1 MSLTPWQQEQRRKYL
16 TASKVPAVMGCD
28 PFRTAADV
36 LAYYTLAVEE
46 SQAGEAAEIGL
57 ANEPMLIEW
66 CARQCNITE
75 VVRNQWRVAENGVMA
90 ATLDA
95 VGKNGV
101 PVAIEAK
108 TAGIVNPASVGDE
121 WGEAGT
127 DEIPARHLLQV
138 VGQFIAAP
146 SVRRVYVP
154 ALIAGRG
161 RVLYQVDRDTP
172 DVAELIVVVEAR
184 CAAWWKTHVVERT
197 PLPADEAPPSLDTLR
212 RVRRE
217 PSSVIDLTNDAGASE
232 AVAAWR
238 DAQERRKLVE
248 AQEEAAKARAVA
260 LLGSAEAARVRLDGE
275 TKLLRCV
282 EQSFGRRV
290 DGARLKAEMPNVF
303 EQFSSESRGVV
314 LRLVKAK

>member
-36 LAYYTLAVEE
+36 LAYYTLPV
-46 SQAGEAAEIGL
+46 QDDRAGEAAEIGL
-57 ANEPMLIEW
+57 GIEPMLIEW
-66 CARQCNITE
+66 CAAEIGLRE
-75 VVRNQWRVAENGVMA
+75 VVRNQWRVGPNGVNA
-90 ATLDA
+90 ATFDA
-95 VGKNGV
+95 VARKEQAVG
-101 PVAIEAK
+101 IEAK
-108 TAGIVNPASVGDE
+108 TAGILNPAGVGDE

-127 DEIPARHLLQV
+127 DQIPMRHLLQV
-138 VGQFIAAP
+138 VGQLIAAP

-154 ALIAGRG
+154 ALIGGRG

-184 CAAWWKTHVVERT
+184 CAAWWKTHVLERT

-238 DAQERRKLVE
+238 DAQERRKLIE

-282 EQSFGRRV
+282 EQSFGKRV
-290 DGARLKAEMPNVF
+290 DTARLRSELPEVYAKYV
-303 EQFSSESRGVV
+303 SESRGVV
-314 LRLVKAK
+314 PRLVKA

>member
-1 MSLTPWQQEQRRKYL
+1 
-16 TASKVPAVMGCD
+16 VPAILGID
-28 PFRTAADV
+28 PYRTPADV
-36 LAYYTLAVEE
+36 LAYYTLPIEE
-46 SQAGEAAEIGL
+46 SKAGEAAEIGL
-57 ANEPMLIEW
+57 GIEPMLIDW
-66 CARQCNITE
+66 CARECNLTE

-108 TAGIVNPASVGDE
+108 TAGILNPVGVGDE

-127 DEIPARHLLQV
+127 DQIPMRHLLQV
-138 VGQFIAAP
+138 VGQLIAAP

-154 ALIAGRG
+154 ALIGGRG

-184 CAAWWKTHVVERT
+184 CAAWWKTHVLERT

-238 DAQERRKLVE
+238 DAQERRKLIE

-282 EQSFGRRV
+282 EQSFGKRV
-290 DGARLKAEMPNVF
+290 DTARLRSELPEVYAKYV
-303 EQFSSESRGVV
+303 SESRGVV
-314 LRLVKAK
+314 PRLVKA